1 MPKGNPSKQ
10 TIASEKYQKKA
21 GYMTKGFKLKRDIV
35 EQFEE
40 ACERAG
46 KSQAEVIREFMEK
59 FIQQNEEKDDETR

>member
-10 TIASEKYQKKA
+10 TIASEKYQKKV

-40 ACERAG
+40 ACDLVGR
-46 KSQAEVIREFMEK
+46 SQAEVIRELMEEFVQRNK
-59 FIQQNEEKDDETR
+59 G

>member
-35 EQFEE
+35 EQFEA

-46 KSQAEVIREFMEK
+46 KSQAEVIRELMEE
-59 FIQQNEEKDDETR
+59 FVQQNKG